1 MINEVILEGIVINTW
16 TFADD
21 LFFRLASY
29 RDIDQPRKPLNE
41 ERDGA
46 DYINARLSKGAR
58 SLISIHKGQHLRVHG
73 LLQSREFSETL
84 HEFLEKSRSQNR
96 LAEGITVE
104 VKGTTTND
112 VTIGR
117 NQIEIL
123 VNRILV
129 MEPARKNSGSNGSNR
144 RTKEAAEEPATPNE

>member
-29 RDIDQPRKPLNE
+29 RDVDQPRKPLNE

-46 DYINARLSKGAR
+46 DYINARLTKGAR

-84 HEFLEKSRSQNR
+84 TEFLEKSRSQNR

-104 VKGTTTND
+104 VKGTTGSD
-112 VTIGR
+112 ITIGR

-129 MEPARKNSGSNGSNR
+129 MEPSRKGSGSNG
-144 RTKEAAEEPATPNE
+144 RTKEVTEEPATSNG